1 MDAKILQAFY
11 SSNLGYS
18 ADRVIAD
25 PVFNEAFLLECRAL
39 GVEGSDHSIN
49 WRLLNLRKKSK
60 VKRGGRAKSPRF
72 PRVHEYQFA
81 SEIAVRFL
89 MRRENQ
95 SLDWILC
102 DPELAR
108 EFDKLAAELSPGFS
122 SVEYRWAALKLR
134 KTKKLSPEIIGRI
147 VPSEQV
153 LRYAIDSIDVSQL
166 PMQQGLYIFFDN
178 KQSFYIGEASNL
190 RSRLKTHLKHSDN
203 RDLAKWFWENGT
215 EGAFLEL
222 HLLPDK
228 TANNVR
234 KAVEIEMIR
243 SRQPLFNVQR

>member
-1 MDAKILQAFY
+1 MDAEILQAFH
-11 SSNLGYS
+11 SASLGYS
-18 ADRVIAD
+18 EDRVIAD
-25 PVFNEAFLLECRAL
+25 PVFNAAFLLECRTL

-49 WRLLNLRKKSK
+49 WRLLNIRKRSK

-72 PRVHEYQFA
+72 SRVHEYQFA

-89 MRRENQ
+89 ERREKR

-102 DPELAR
+102 DPELAC
-108 EFDKLAAELSPGFS
+108 EFDQLAAELSPGFS

-134 KTKKLSPEIIGRI
+134 KEKKLSPEIIGRI

-178 KQSFYIGEASNL
+178 KQSLYVGEASDL

-203 RDLAKWFWENGT
+203 RDLARWFWENGI
-215 EGAFLEL
+215 ERAFLEL

-228 TANNVR
+228 TATNVR